1 MKVDEPS
8 VQIRVGDPVS
18 AGGPHGSQKRVTD
31 CTVPRRLSGCYLV
44 RQWLNPVGQQSNLEG
59 QNRRSWCRDCSHV
72 IAGSSRVGTTV
83 MTRVLD
89 RIEP

>member
-18 AGGPHGSQKRVTD
+18 AGALTVHGSGSPTVRSRRDSCTD
-31 CTVPRRLSGCYLV
+31 VAWFDSGSTRLANSY
-44 RQWLNPVGQQSNLEG
+44 LEG